1 MSEAV
6 KEILELKED
15 CDYKRI
21 SVDEILVLKDYIQEL
36 EKYSDDDME
45 IMNKQDELILDLH
58 NQLIEKERKINELQD
73 KNERLH
79 NIIKEVREYAKE
91 HIRIDDEYPDYMEML
106 IEEYDKLLEIL
117 DKEGKDNE

>member
-79 NIIKEVREYAKE
+79 NIIKEVREY
-91 HIRIDDEYPDYMEML
+91 
-106 IEEYDKLLEIL
+106 IEERRKYKGEPFYLDEIQTEIVCEIL
-117 DKEGKDNE
+117 DKEGKE